1 MEAPAVW
8 THPLMYVEVEPE
20 SDFID
25 TIKHCENLAATAL
38 DEEDMLTQQALYQR
52 LHQCLSLLH
61 PTLNDPIP
69 ESLVEQFTVNVRPT
83 TSPAMDTESDLL
95 CEYCIALSELL
106 SGSPR
111 TLRID
116 ETLQGLLY
124 DLTSFL
130 ADTMQAPRW
139 LNTSKGLHPLV

>member
-20 SDFID
+20 SNFIGA
-25 TIKHCENLAATAL
+25 IKHCENLAATAL
-38 DEEDMLTQQALYQR
+38 DEENMLTQQALYLR
-52 LHQCLSLLH
+52 LHQCLSQLH
-61 PTLNDPIP
+61 PVLNDPIP
-69 ESLVEQFTVNVRPT
+69 EAQVEQFTASVRPEI
-83 TSPAMDTESDLL
+83 SPSMDTESDLL

-130 ADTMQAPRW
+130 ADIMQAPRW
-139 LNTSKGLHPLV
+139 LKTPEGLHPLG